1 MTATAPVTIDRAI
14 TTPSNLNRRQLCP
27 GSARLEKGLS
37 DLNTSDAARGRL
49 FHKYWTNPNY
59 ERALL
64 TPDERE
70 LLETSA
76 RLLDDVLAIL
86 NFNEPTELHVEE
98 TITGLSGRLTGT
110 PDQTY
115 LWAQHKA
122 ALVADLKSGF
132 AVVERAEL
140 NLQLRG
146 YAVLVNDNFNVLDD
160 HANVDRVYVS
170 ILQPRLWLP
179 SDRVTLAQ
187 YDLSDI
193 SKARRQID
201 EIIDR
206 TEDPKAPLVAGEDQC
221 RYCKAKLI
229 CPAFRK
235 ALRIPLAK
243 FKTDAELSKAKR
255 DAEIAKRIKRC
266 SDIELEKL
274 YEAVRVARVVDE
286 AVITECR
293 DRIKAGHFTN
303 FVLGKDYDA
312 RSISN
317 VRKAIS
323 MLALSGIA
331 SREEIIDLCTLSLR
345 TVEDKYRSRKGGTWK
360 QARDKIDRV
369 LKSVIAREPRD
380 PKILPKETHKKK

>member
-1 MTATAPVTIDRAI
+1 MAPASVDRAI
-14 TTPSNLNRRQLCP
+14 TTPSNLHRRQLCP

-49 FHKYWTNPNY
+49 FHKYWANPHF

-70 LLETSA
+70 LLETSD
-76 RLLDDVLAIL
+76 RLLADVLGVL
-86 NFNEPTELHVEE
+86 NFEAQTEFYVEQ
-98 TITGLSGRLTGT
+98 TITGLGGRLTGT
-110 PDQTY
+110 PDRVY
-115 LWAQHKA
+115 LWAQRRA

-146 YAVLVNDNFNVLDD
+146 YAVLINDNFNVLDD
-160 HANVDRVYVS
+160 HANVDRIFAS
-170 ILQPRLWLP
+170 ILQPRLWMP

-187 YDLSDI
+187 YDMSDI
-193 SKARRQID
+193 SKARKQID

-206 TEDPKAPLVAGEDQC
+206 TEDPKAKLVAGEDQC

-235 ALRIPLAK
+235 ALGMPLAK
-243 FKTDAELSKAKR
+243 FKTDEELSKAKR
-255 DAEIAKRIKRC
+255 DAEIEKRVKRC
-266 SDIELEKL
+266 NDAQLEALLTAVKIAATVDD
-274 YEAVRVARVVDE
+274 AVRA
-286 AVITECR
+286 ECR
-293 DRIKAGHFTN
+293 ARIRTGRFTN
-303 FVLGKDYDA
+303 FMLGKDYDA
-312 RSISN
+312 RSITN

-323 MLALSGIA
+323 MLALSNIG

-345 TVEDKYRSRKGGTWK
+345 TVEDKYRARKGGTWK

-380 PKILPKETHKKK
+380 PKILPKEKKK

>member
-1 MTATAPVTIDRAI
+1 MTATAPATIDRAI
-14 TTPSNLNRRQLCP
+14 TTPSNLHRRLLCP

-49 FHKYWTNPNY
+49 FHKYWSNPNY

-70 LLETSA
+70 LLETSD
-76 RLLDDVLAIL
+76 RLLADVLGVL
-86 NFNEPTELHVEE
+86 NFEAQTEFYVEQ
-98 TITGLSGRLTGT
+98 TISTLDGRLTGT
-110 PDQTY
+110 PDRVYIWQ
-115 LWAQHKA
+115 QRRS

-146 YAVLVNDNFNVLDD
+146 YAVLVTDGDRS
-160 HANVDRVYVS
+160 VDRVYVS

-193 SKARRQID
+193 VKARKQID

-235 ALRIPLAK
+235 ALRMPLAK

-266 SDIELEKL
+266 SDTQLEKL
-274 YEAVRVARVVDE
+274 YEAVRVARVVDD